1 MHRSTNL
8 EKNRNIKRKYK
19 EGTYIFDKDW
29 EIMIISRLRSSK
41 IRRFFFIALPLAL
54 CLVFIFP
61 AAASAHAILLRSD
74 PAKDAVLNASPQ
86 QVRMWFTEDL
96 NPAFT
101 TAVVV
106 NANNKQVDRHDAHV
120 SPNDTKEMDVSLT
133 SNLPPAVYI
142 VIRPVH
148 RSA

>member
-1 MHRSTNL
+1 MRNVLHRISTHGFAFL
-8 EKNRNIKRKYK
+8 AI
-19 EGTYIFDKDW
+19 
-29 EIMIISRLRSSK
+29 
-41 IRRFFFIALPLAL
+41 PLAL
-54 CLVFIFP
+54 FLTLLLPGI
-61 AAASAHAILLRSD
+61 ASAHANLLRSD
-74 PAKDAVLNASPQ
+74 PAKDAVLNAPPQ

-142 VIRPVH
+142 VIYRTD
-148 RSA
+148 S